1 MARNVAPRRGPG
13 RLPRMNLS
21 LRDLFAAHVAASLA
35 TRVDTADAI
44 AAKSYDLADALLRER
59 GKRPGGVAV
68 GVAASLE
75 EREADDAEP
84 SWLDFELGARGSAL
98 LDEPAPVSER
108 DDEPDARWIAREDR
122 DPNSYD
128 PRWEAEPVVT
138 PTSGGPVS
146 VRPGLARTAPPRDEA
161 AADPQRKEKTA

>member
-1 MARNVAPRRGPG
+1 VPRHRRAGACTEGNEARRQGLG
-13 RLPRMNLS
+13 RLLEMSIS

-44 AAKSYDLADALLRER
+44 AAKSYDLAEALLRER
-59 GKRPGGVAV
+59 SKRQETEVRLPLAYQGAV
-68 GVAASLE
+68 
-75 EREADDAEP
+75 DDEP

-108 DDEPDARWIAREDR
+108 DDEPDARWLEREER

-128 PRWEAEPVVT
+128 PRWEATPVVT
-138 PTSGGPVS
+138 APS
-146 VRPGLARTAPPRDEA
+146 VRPGLARTAPAEEA
-161 AADPQRKEKTA
+161 APRKEKIA

>member
-1 MARNVAPRRGPG
+1 
-13 RLPRMNLS
+13 MNLS

-59 GKRPGGVAV
+59 SRRPAAV
-68 GVAASLE
+68 ERGAALGRSMAPAELE
-75 EREADDAEP
+75 ALDDEP
-84 SWLDFELGARGSAL
+84 SWLDFELAARGAAL

-128 PRWEAEPVVT
+128 PRWDADPVVT
-138 PTSGGPVS
+138 PDAAPSAAAGPAS
-146 VRPGLARTAPPRDEA
+146 VRPGLARTAPS
-161 AADPQRKEKTA
+161 ADPQRKEKTA

>member
-1 MARNVAPRRGPG
+1 
-13 RLPRMNLS
+13 MNLS

-59 GKRPGGVAV
+59 SRRPSMV
-68 GVAASLE
+68 GAGRSVMPAALE
-75 EREADDAEP
+75 EELDDEP
-84 SWLDFELGARGSAL
+84 SWLDFELAARGAAL

-128 PRWEAEPVVT
+128 PRWDAEPVVT
-138 PTSGGPVS
+138 PVAAAGPAS
-146 VRPGLARTAPPRDEA
+146 VRPGLARTAPS
-161 AADPQRKEKTA
+161 ADPQRKEKTA

>member
-1 MARNVAPRRGPG
+1 
-13 RLPRMNLS
+13 MNLS

-59 GKRPGGVAV
+59 SRRPSAV
-68 GVAASLE
+68 GRAGAGRSLMPAGLE
-75 EREADDAEP
+75 EELDDEP
-84 SWLDFELGARGSAL
+84 SWLDFELAARGAAL

-128 PRWEAEPVVT
+128 PRWDADPVVT
-138 PTSGGPVS
+138 PEAGTGAAAGPAS
-146 VRPGLARTAPPRDEA
+146 VRPGLARTAPSS
-161 AADPQRKEKTA
+161 DPQRKEKTA